1 MKPEKILLQYAKH
14 LKFSN
19 QFSNIP
25 INLFEE
31 TYQSEIIAAE
41 KNSNLYWD
49 HFEVNLRR
57 SNVLKARVEKQCRGA
72 QENAS

>member
-1 MKPEKILLQYAKH
+1 MKPEKILLKYAKH

-25 INLFEE
+25 LNIFDE
-31 TYQSEIIAAE
+31 TVQGEILAAE
-41 KNSNLYWD
+41 NHSNLYWD

-72 QENAS
+72 QVNAS